1 MKIKLFIAFCVLSLL
16 YSLPG
21 RTQNPI
27 IQTMYTADPA
37 PMIHNDTVFLY
48 VGHDEDDAPSNSFLM
63 REYSLF
69 TTTDM
74 VNWTAHPTPLKT
86 SDFKWSAADASA
98 AQCIERDGKFYFY
111 ISSQNKVSPGVSVGV
126 AVSDSPYGP
135 FEDALGEALV
145 TNNMTTFGRHSWD
158 DLDPTVYIDDNGQA
172 YLYWGNNAC
181 YWAKLNKDMISL
193 ASPITALDIFDESA
207 FGPDFE
213 EAPWVYKRNDL
224 YYMIYAST
232 AVESIHYS
240 TSENIEGPWKY
251 GGELMPH
258 SGKSG
263 SIHPAII
270 DYKGN
275 SYFFYHNAALSGG
288 GDFNRS
294 VCIEPFEYNSDG
306 TIPAIKKT
314 EGVKESV
321 GKLDPFKWTEA
332 ETIAWAEGLNLGE
345 CEDIGVYVK
354 SIHNSDYMKV
364 RDVDF
369 GDGGVSKFEANVSS
383 RYFGGQIEIHLDST
397 DGELM
402 GTLNV
407 PYIGDWDD
415 WEIVATNVGETKG
428 IHDLYFV
435 FKGSEP
441 QELFRFDS
449 WKFSK

>member
-1 MKIKLFIAFCVLSLL
+1 MKSLFTLL
-16 YSLPG
+16 VIILFFSEICNA
-21 RTQNPI
+21 QNPI
-27 IQTMYTADPA
+27 IQTIFTADPA
-37 PMIHNDTVFLY
+37 PLIHNDTVFLY
-48 VGHDEDDAPSNSFLM
+48 VGHDEDDAPSRSFLM

-98 AQCIERDGKFYFY
+98 AQCIERNGKFYFY
-111 ISSQNKVSPGVSVGV
+111 ISSQNKTSPGVSVGV

-135 FEDALGEALV
+135 FKDALGEALV

-158 DLDPTVYIDDNGQA
+158 DLDPSVWIEDNGQA

-181 YWAKLNKDMISL
+181 YWAKLNEDMVSL
-193 ASPITALDIFDESA
+193 DGPITALDIFDKSA

-213 EAPWVYKRNDL
+213 EAPWVYKRNGI

-240 TSENIEGPWKY
+240 TSKTIEGPWEY

-263 SIHPAII
+263 SVHPAML

-275 SYFFYHNAALSGG
+275 SYFYYHNAALPGG

-294 VCIEPFEYNSDG
+294 VCIEQFEYNPDG
-306 TIPAIKKT
+306 SIPAIKKT
-314 EGVKESV
+314 EGVTKSV
-321 GKLDPFKWTEA
+321 GKLNPFVRTEA
-332 ETIAWAEGLNLGE
+332 ETMAWSEGLNIDE
-345 CEDIGVYVK
+345 CNEVGVYVN
-354 SIHNSDYMKV
+354 SIHNSDFIKV

-369 GDGGVSKFEANVSS
+369 GEGGISKFEASVSS
-383 RYFGGQIEIHLDST
+383 RYFGGQIEIHLDNAE
-397 DGELM
+397 GELV
-402 GTLNV
+402 GTLEV

-415 WEIVATNVGETKG
+415 WQIVSTEVKEVKG
-428 IHDLYFV
+428 NHDLYFL
-435 FKGSEP
+435 FKGREP
-441 QELFRFDS
+441 AELFRFDY
-449 WKFSK
+449 WKFLN